1 MGSPED
7 QYWNL
12 EFICILVL
20 EIWECGTDTRHP
32 SVCPKE
38 VTGVP
43 SLLLI
48 TDESLHAS
56 CTPIADFYLL
66 TFNNDRHFP
75 HTLGHFE
82 HFLELFTVVSDVYVS
97 GFVSVSRPGF
107 VCVGST
113 GFAIKDYFVCHLL
126 SSFSHFRF
134 RISDFRLEKI
144 KHKFRTESKFHNPH
158 SAFRNC
164 YCSNTP
170 VYSSLKLSSNEG
182 TTTSHPNLCWISS
195 ANDAEASG
203 SP

>member
-82 HFLELFTVVSDVYVS
+82 HFLEFFIVVSDVYVS

-113 GFAIKDYFVCHLL
+113 GFAINDYFVCHGHSPFCIYFFDLL
-126 SSFSHFRF
+126 YGVMERWSVGVMQKDDKIFFQFS
-134 RISDFRLEKI
+134 I
-144 KHKFRTESKFHNPH
+144 
-158 SAFRNC
+158 
-164 YCSNTP
+164 TP
-170 VYSSLKLSSNEG
+170 VLHSF
-182 TTTSHPNLCWISS
+182 
-195 ANDAEASG
+195 
-203 SP
+203 